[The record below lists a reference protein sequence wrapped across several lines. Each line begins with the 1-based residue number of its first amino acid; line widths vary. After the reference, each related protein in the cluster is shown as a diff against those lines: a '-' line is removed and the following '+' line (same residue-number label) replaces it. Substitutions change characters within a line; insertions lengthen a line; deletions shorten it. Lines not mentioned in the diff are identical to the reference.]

1 MGIPS
6 CQLQYLHTAQPS
18 DLEQNKSQPRRADEE
33 GGGGHVIQKDF
44 LKEKKKTQT
53 FMFPIYNHHPPPLL
67 PQFYCRFH
75 ILFCFQVTF
84 QEKVIIGISQ
94 FLKIAQH
101 LNHKPLPTR
110 SQFSSYWLWFIDE
123 RNSQL
128 CCWGLNRSNLVP
140 GTKIKSQEHPRV
152 YHFLPG

>member
-1 MGIPS
+1 MGF
-6 CQLQYLHTAQPS
+6 QLKHGKTLHVSYYNVSRHSTTLS
-18 DLEQNKSQPRRADEE
+18 RRQSKTEVSHNGADEGKE
-33 GGGGHVIQKDF
+33 SVILKEF
-44 LKEKKKTQT
+44 LKERKQNPRT
-53 FMFPIYNHHPPPLL
+53 FMFPIYNHHPPL
-67 PQFYCRFH
+67 PQFYFNIKFH

-84 QEKVIIGISQ
+84 QEKVFFFFIFLSNISQ

-128 CCWGLNRSNLVP
+128 C
-140 GTKIKSQEHPRV
+140 
-152 YHFLPG
+152 